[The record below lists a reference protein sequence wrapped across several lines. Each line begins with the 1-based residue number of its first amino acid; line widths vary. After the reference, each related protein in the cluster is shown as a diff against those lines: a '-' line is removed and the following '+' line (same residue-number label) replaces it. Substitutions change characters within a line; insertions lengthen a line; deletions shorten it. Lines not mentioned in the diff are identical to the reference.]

1 MRMTRDSVLLLFM
14 VAFASMVASA
24 RADDSLESLLQAK
37 ADFRPVTDETLA
49 AKKAALQQSMAAL
62 DSHLYTLGAEGRDK
76 YRADLGLAE
85 LEESLAG
92 EVANLPALRS
102 SLAKFLEDREG
113 FEADVFLNARAAL
126 RSYERA
132 VLINGNVRSAE
143 LFAAQV
149 EGLRNQLK
157 EYEAKPTPEARLAIG
172 AILGNLELGEQAED
186 DAVDLFGWTRTL
198 KDAYDADERL
208 RLVEGLWEVVYA
220 DGVLHEY
227 EANLLRRIAGLIYVP
242 DRDVGLARQRV
253 LARLG
258 IKD

>member
-1 MRMTRDSVLLLFM
+1 MLKRLQSLFQSPAAPGTDNAFDDIKIATAALL
-14 VAFASMVASA
+14 VSA
-24 RADDSLESLLQAK
+24 AMMDTKLGDDERLQISQILRRSFELT
-37 ADFRPVTDETLA
+37 DDET
-49 AKKAALQQSMAAL
+49 
-62 DSHLYTLGAEGRDK
+62 E
-76 YRADLGLAE
+76 DL
-85 LEESLAG
+85 
-92 EVANLPALRS
+92 
-102 SLAKFLEDREG
+102 
-113 FEADVFLNARAAL
+113 
-126 RSYERA
+126 
-132 VLINGNVRSAE
+132 
-143 LFAAQV
+143 
-149 EGLRNQLK
+149 
-157 EYEAKPTPEARLAIG
+157 
-172 AILGNLELGEQAED
+172 LELGEQAED